1 MRRDTMPEVVLC
13 GGKRTPFGDFGKS
26 LKDIPGPDLGVH
38 AARATLDALSLDAAE
53 VDHLVCGNV
62 MPVDQ
67 GGYFSARVIALDA
80 GMPEASCALNVS
92 RACGSGTQAMVS
104 AAEQI
109 LTGHSSVAL
118 AGGYENS
125 SRAPYALTE
134 ARWGMTRGA
143 GQVVDTI
150 DYAYRDPFD
159 LSLMGETAENLT
171 DDGGYERL
179 DMDLYALESQQRAA
193 KAIESGFLSE
203 QIAPIPVPTGR
214 GELRSFEVDEFPRPT
229 TTLDKLAGLR
239 PVFRDGGRITAG
251 NSSGMTDG
259 AAFVVVAER
268 GRAEELELS
277 PRARIVDWE
286 VVGVPPRIMGCG
298 PVPAIQ
304 RLLDRR
310 GLPVGDVDYYEIN
323 EAFAVVNLHAER
335 ELGVSREACN
345 LYGGGISIGH
355 PPGATGVRMALTAM
369 RHLEVSGDRT
379 AIISMCLGAG
389 QGMALLIE
397 RIDD

>member
-1 MRRDTMPEVVLC
+1 MTEPRMPEVVLC

-26 LKDIPGPDLGVH
+26 LKDIPGPDLGIH
-38 AARATLDALSLDAAE
+38 AASATLQGLELDPE
-53 VDHLVCGNV
+53 HVDHLVCGNV

-67 GGYFSARVIALDA
+67 GGYFASRVIALGV
-80 GMPEASCALNVS
+80 GMAEESRALNVS
-92 RACGSGTQAMVS
+92 RACGSGTQAIVS

-109 LTGHSSVAL
+109 MTGHSSVAL
-118 AGGYENS
+118 AGGYENA
-125 SRAPYALTE
+125 SRAPYALTD
-134 ARWGMTRGA
+134 ARWGMKRGA
-143 GQVVDTI
+143 GAIVDTI
-150 DYAYRDPFD
+150 DYGYRDPFD

-171 DDGGYERL
+171 DDFGYERT
-179 DMDLYALESQQRAA
+179 DMDLYALESQHRAG

-203 QIAPIPVPTGR
+203 QVAPIEVPAGR
-214 GELRSFEVDEFPRPT
+214 GETRLFEVDEFPRPS
-229 TTLDKLAGLR
+229 TTLDKLASLR

-268 GRAEELELS
+268 RRAEELGLT

-298 PVPAIQ
+298 PVPAIA
-304 RLLDRR
+304 RLLERR
-310 GLPVGDVDYYEIN
+310 NLGVSDVDYYEIN

-335 ELGVSREACN
+335 ELGVSRESCN

-355 PPGATGVRMALTAM
+355 PPGATGVRMAQTAM
-369 RHLEVSGDRT
+369 RHMELTGDRT
-379 AIISMCLGAG
+379 AIVSMCLGAG
-389 QGMALLIE
+389 QGMALLLE
-397 RIDD
+397 AM

>member
-1 MRRDTMPEVVLC
+1 MVDTRFPEVVLC
-13 GGKRTPFGDFGKS
+13 GGKRTPFGDYGKS

-38 AARATLDALSLDAAE
+38 AARATLDGLDLDAAE
-53 VDHLVCGNV
+53 IDHLVCGNV

-67 GGYFSARVIALDA
+67 GGYFSARVIALNA
-80 GMPEASCALNVS
+80 GMSEDSSALNVS
-92 RACGSGTQAMVS
+92 RACGSGTQAIVS

-109 LTGHSSVAL
+109 LTGHSQVAL

-125 SRAPYALTE
+125 SRAPFALTE
-134 ARWGMTRGA
+134 ARWGMGRGS
-143 GQVVDTI
+143 GEIVDTI

-171 DDGGYERL
+171 DDFGYERA
-179 DMDLYALESQQRAA
+179 DMDLYALESQHRAG
-193 KAIESGFLSE
+193 KAIESGFLAE
-203 QIAPIPVPTGR
+203 QIAPIQVPAGR
-214 GELRSFEVDEFPRPT
+214 GGSRLFEVDEFPRPAT
-229 TTLDKLAGLR
+229 SLEKLGSLR

-268 GRAEELELS
+268 TRAEELDLR

-298 PVPAIQ
+298 PVPAIH

-310 GLPVGDVDYYEIN
+310 GMTVGDVDYYEIN

-335 ELGVSREACN
+335 QLGVSREACN
-345 LYGGGISIGH
+345 LYGGGISVGH

-369 RHLEVSGDRT
+369 HHMENTGDRT

-397 RIDD
+397 RAD

>member
-1 MRRDTMPEVVLC
+1 MAETRLPEVVLC

-26 LKDIPGPDLGVH
+26 LKDIQGTDLGIH
-38 AARATLDALSLDAAE
+38 AASATLDGLGLDPGH

-67 GGYFSARVIALDA
+67 GGYFAGRVIALGV
-80 GMPEASCALNVS
+80 GMPDESGALNVS
-92 RACGSGTQAMVS
+92 RACGSGTQAIVS

-109 LTGHSSVAL
+109 MTGHSSVAL
-118 AGGYENS
+118 AGGYENT
-125 SRAPYALTE
+125 SRAPYALVD
-134 ARWGMTRGA
+134 ARWGMRRGT
-143 GQVVDTI
+143 GEVVDTI
-150 DYAYRDPFD
+150 DYGYRDPFD

-171 DDGGYERL
+171 DDFGYERN
-179 DMDLYALESQQRAA
+179 DMDLYALESQQRAG
-193 KAIESGFLSE
+193 KAIESGFLAE
-203 QIAPIPVPTGR
+203 QIAPIDVPAGR
-214 GELRSFEVDEFPRPT
+214 GETRQFAVDEFPRPT
-229 TTLDKLAGLR
+229 TTLEKLGSLR
-239 PVFRDGGRITAG
+239 PVFREGGRITAG

-268 GRAEELELS
+268 SRAEELGLA

-298 PVPAIQ
+298 PVPAIR

-310 GLPVGDVDYYEIN
+310 ELGIGDVDYYEIN

-335 ELGVSREACN
+335 ELGVSRESCN

-369 RHLEVSGDRT
+369 RHMELTGDRT
-379 AIISMCLGAG
+379 AIVAMCLGAG
-389 QGMALLIE
+389 QGMALLLE
-397 RIDD
+397 AA

>member
-1 MRRDTMPEVVLC
+1 MSGPDLPEVVLC

-26 LKDIPGPDLGVH
+26 LKDVTGTDLGVH
-38 AARATLDALSLDAAE
+38 AATATLDSLGLDPAA

-62 MPVDQ
+62 IPVDQ
-67 GGYFSARVIALDA
+67 GGYFSGRVIALEA
-80 GMPEASCALNVS
+80 GMREDSSALNVS

-109 LTGHSSVAL
+109 MTGHSSVAL
-118 AGGYENS
+118 AGGYENA
-125 SRAPYALTE
+125 SRAPYALTG
-134 ARWGMTRGA
+134 ARWGMKRGA
-143 GQVVDTI
+143 GEVVDTI
-150 DYAYRDPFD
+150 DYGYRDPFD

-171 DDGGYERL
+171 DDFGYERA
-179 DMDLYALESQQRAA
+179 DMDLYALQSQQRAG
-193 KAIESGFLSE
+193 KAIASGFLAE
-203 QIAPIPVPTGR
+203 QVAPIDVPAGR
-214 GELRSFEVDEFPRPT
+214 GETRLFDADEFPRPST
-229 TTLDKLAGLR
+229 SLEKLASLR
-239 PVFRDGGRITAG
+239 PVFREGGRITAG

-268 GRAEELELS
+268 GRAEELGLR

-310 GLPVGDVDYYEIN
+310 DLSVGDVDYYEIN

-335 ELGVSREACN
+335 ELGISREACN

-369 RHLEVSGDRT
+369 HHMEVTGDRT
-379 AIISMCLGAG
+379 AMVSMCLGAG
-389 QGMALLIE
+389 QGMAFLIE
-397 RIDD
+397 AV